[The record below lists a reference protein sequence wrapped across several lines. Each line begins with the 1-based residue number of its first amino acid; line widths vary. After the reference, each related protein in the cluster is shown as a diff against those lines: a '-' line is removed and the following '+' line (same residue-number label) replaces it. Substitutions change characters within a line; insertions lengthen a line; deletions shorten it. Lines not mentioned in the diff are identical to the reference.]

1 MLWPLY
7 RDGRTGLSFHWRL
20 WTANIA
26 KSSCHNSLFL
36 EFRSSSSCPGG
47 FLDWCSSADSLAL
60 QVFNSPSVQYS
71 LSSFTKPSVFLFFF
85 QMLCSIKLPFIFL
98 GTPMPSLRAIND
110 NNGFYSSLHSNYL
123 PSLWLPLPL
132 LLPTSGKDRPPPT
145 DACRAR
151 WGGRTIGHD
160 GAVRQRLKLTSL
172 GPVESF
178 RRQKKKLL
186 DWQDLKLLSHLS
198 LERFFVNFILFW
210 SWSRCN

>member
-1 MLWPLY
+1 
-7 RDGRTGLSFHWRL
+7 
-20 WTANIA
+20 
-26 KSSCHNSLFL
+26 
-36 EFRSSSSCPGG
+36 
-47 FLDWCSSADSLAL
+47 
-60 QVFNSPSVQYS
+60 
-71 LSSFTKPSVFLFFF
+71 
-85 QMLCSIKLPFIFL
+85 MLCSIKLPFIFL

-178 RRQKKKLL
+178 RRQEKKLL
-186 DWQDLKLLSHLS
+186 DWQDLKLLLHLS
-198 LERFFVNFILFW
+198 LERFFLWISFYLHHDHGVISVINVINILYVVQKKMHYLKLVQGGQDVNLLRRKYRCSHLNGSSIIVLVTDFWKKKISRKYILSHLNRSSIIVQLTDW
-210 SWSRCN
+210 V

>member
-1 MLWPLY
+1 MKPFFSLWLLPANNVMLWPLY

-110 NNGFYSSLHSNYL
+110 NNGFYSSLHSNC
-123 PSLWLPLPL
+123 
-132 LLPTSGKDRPPPT
+132 PPPT
-145 DACRAR
+145 MIATSTIIAHLRQRSPTSDWCVSRSVGGTDNRAR
-151 WGGRTIGHD
+151 RCSEAKTQTYVFRTRWVI
-160 GAVRQRLKLTSL
+160 
-172 GPVESF
+172 
-178 RRQKKKLL
+178 QKT
-186 DWQDLKLLSHLS
+186 
-198 LERFFVNFILFW
+198 
-210 SWSRCN
+210 